1 MLEVTNLD
9 HTSRATI
16 LFQRGYVIT
25 TDIMLAL
32 GTVLC
37 IIDPAVIVYML
48 RSFFETS
55 GLIQLHYHIVIS
67 INLLSHMQQRPPP
80 FGPPLPSA
88 THLPDKV
95 TETDRST
102 HFKLYIIANFTQFFF
117 YGFHIIFIFDFSL
130 ILN

>member
-37 IIDPAVIVYML
+37 IINPAVIVYMP

-88 THLPDKV
+88 TLRHPP
-95 TETDRST
+95 S
-102 HFKLYIIANFTQFFF
+102 
-117 YGFHIIFIFDFSL
+117 
-130 ILN
+130 

>member
-48 RSFFETS
+48 SSFL

-88 THLPDKV
+88 TLRHPP
-95 TETDRST
+95 S
-102 HFKLYIIANFTQFFF
+102 
-117 YGFHIIFIFDFSL
+117 
-130 ILN
+130 